1 VNPPKLAEAL
11 VVPSSLRNKV
21 RFILIPADVRD
32 KLRKSLDTNLTFLE
46 YPLKNAG
53 IRRAR
58 GRFVLV
64 TNPYIILPVQFFEFV
79 AERDFND
86 AIIYRALRADE
97 REAHTIGAIEDAI
110 DDFWSSDTTLNLARH
125 CKGPSKRATF
135 VRSVEDMRASECPCG
150 IGDFLMLSRQLMVA
164 LGGFNEYPATEWLD
178 WLIASK
184 FWRLVPGFVVQFL
197 VSPVL
202 SRWRAPVR
210 DIRLPNL
217 DLGQVVGDFECLG
230 DSYRIRKF
238 GDYPQWGLSTMEFKE
253 VIK

>member
-1 VNPPKLAEAL
+1 VNPPRLAEAL

-32 KLRKSLDTNLTFLE
+32 KLRKSLETNLTFLE

-64 TNPYIILPVQFFEFV
+64 TDPYVILPVQFFEFV
-79 AERDFND
+79 ADRQFND

-110 DDFWSSDTTLNLARH
+110 EDFWSLDNTLNLTRH
-125 CKGPSKRATF
+125 CKAPNERATF
-135 VRSVEDMRASECPCG
+135 VRSLNDLRVSECPCG
-150 IGDFLMLSRQLMVA
+150 IHDFLLLSRQLMVA

-178 WLIASK
+178 WLVASK
-184 FWRLVPGFVVQFL
+184 FWKLVPGFVVQFL
-197 VSPVL
+197 VSPVVK
-202 SRWRAPVR
+202 RWRAPV
-210 DIRLPNL
+210 DGVRLPNL
-217 DLGQVVGDFECLG
+217 ELGQTVSDFECLG

-238 GDYPQWGLSTMEFKE
+238 GDYPQWGLSTMEFRE
-253 VIK
+253 VVK